1 MDRYFEIFEQ
11 RGNRYDS
18 AMQAF
23 PQARDAEFLE
33 LLRGVDTKTLGV
45 VYDIPAGGGYLRK
58 FLPHETELLEFEPSS
73 HFSTR
78 HVRTIDLEALEL
90 PAGRGAD
97 LIVCLAALHH
107 IANKQ
112 GFFSTA
118 LDSLR
123 PGGWFCVGDVL
134 YGSNIARFLDNF
146 VGLHSGMGHN
156 GAYLTNDPSQYSS
169 WAGERAEMTR
179 CGISPCPWRFSDTA
193 SMAAF
198 CRDLFGL
205 NNLGDDELVEALDRY
220 VGFSQTDS
228 GVQLDWE
235 LLYLHFRV

>member
-11 RGNRYDS
+11 RGNRYDR

-33 LLRGVDTKTLGV
+33 LLRGVDTTGV
-45 VYDIPAGGGYLRK
+45 GTVYDIPAGGGYLGK
-58 FLPHETELLEFEPSS
+58 FLPAGTELLEFEPSS
-73 HFSTR
+73 HFSSR
-78 HVRTIDLEALEL
+78 SVRNVDLEALEL
-90 PAGRGAD
+90 PAGRGAG

-112 GFFSTA
+112 NFFSTA

-123 PGGWFCVGDVL
+123 PGGWFCVGDAAE
-134 YGSNIARFLDNF
+134 GSNIARFLDTF
-146 VGLHSGMGHN
+146 VGLHSGMGHK
-156 GAYLTNDPSQYSS
+156 GAYLTEDPSRYSA
-169 WAGERAEMTR
+169 WVGARAQMTR
-179 CGISPCPWRFSDTA
+179 CEISPCPWRFSDTG
-193 SMAAF
+193 SLAAF

-205 NNLGDDELVEALDRY
+205 NNLGDNELIDALDKHI
-220 VGFSQTDS
+220 GLSQTS
-228 GVQLDWE
+228 AGVNLNWE